1 MRIFCRH
8 WIILR
13 SDLVTLLG
21 LDCLSFVLV
30 DRWRIWPTYSVDTGC
45 SLNIMVLKLVLV
57 RQGWSRLSQ
66 GLSWFGFILTLQFE
80 LNRRV
85 EDHLLRIR
93 ISLTILHDNVLVKG
107 DLVSCKNLALSV
119 DLLCYRSG
127 SLGTPLRIAWL
138 CCSIGWSIILIWLV
152 WVCCNLFKLQF
163 ILFKNKMWDVY
174 WDLLSSVLLHFVWD
188 VAQDPCFSLL
198 GIRTFSRIQTTCFPT
213 VV

>member
-1 MRIFCRH
+1 MRVFRRH

-13 SDLVTLLG
+13 SNLVTLLS
-21 LDCLSFVLV
+21 LYCLSFVLG
-30 DRWRIWPTYSVDTGC
+30 DSWRVRPAYSVDTGC
-45 SLNIMVLKLVLV
+45 SLNIMGLKLMLV
-57 RQGWSRLSQ
+57 RYSCPRLSQ
-66 GLSWFGFILTLQFE
+66 GLSWFSFILTFLFE

-85 EDHLLRIR
+85 EDHLLRDR

-107 DLVSCKNLALSV
+107 DLVSGKNLALGV

-127 SLGTPLRIAWL
+127 SLGAPLGIAWL
-138 CCSIGWSIILIWLV
+138 CCSIRWSIILIWLV

-174 WDLLSSVLLHFVWD
+174 WDLLSSVLLHSMWD

-198 GIRTFSRIQTTCFPT
+198 GIETFSRIQTTCFPT
-213 VV
+213 AM